1 MQFPPAL
8 GVTFSSE
15 PPIVLL
21 DGQTNNRV
29 SNAYIILAKGDA
41 LMRQIPLDDAPF
53 RTGHVT
59 NESFDDP
66 IHPLERHHAVKECR
80 PEVDDVVHD
89 VDTQMHHDVK
99 ECGQEVHLKLT

>member
-1 MQFPPAL
+1 MTV
-8 GVTFSSE
+8 GVTFAFE
-15 PPIVLL
+15 PSTVLV

-29 SNAYIILAKGDA
+29 SDAYIILAKGDT
-41 LMRQIPLDDAPF
+41 LMCQIPLDDAPF
-53 RTGHVT
+53 GTGIVT

-66 IHPLERHHAVKECR
+66 IHPLERHHVVKESR

-99 ECGQEVHLKLT
+99 ERGREVHLKLT